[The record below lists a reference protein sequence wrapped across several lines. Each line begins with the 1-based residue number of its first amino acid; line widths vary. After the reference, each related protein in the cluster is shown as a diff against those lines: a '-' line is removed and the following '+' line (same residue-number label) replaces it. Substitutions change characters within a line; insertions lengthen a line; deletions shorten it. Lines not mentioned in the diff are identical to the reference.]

1 MDLTAIDRLS
11 EELGRAAHKAGAVF
25 ATAESCTGGGIA
37 AAITDIPGSSAWFD
51 RGFVTYSNAAKTAL
65 IGVKEETLTGIAGPT
80 GAVQGKPVGTVCF
93 GFAER
98 RNGKVTCR
106 TETMHFTGDRAE
118 VRQQTVA
125 HALKGLLT
133 IVKAA

>member
-1 MDLTAIDRLS
+1 MKWRWGADALACYRRGFRDRHC
-11 EELGRAAHKAGAVF
+11 RTNGAV
-25 ATAESCTGGGIA
+25 
-37 AAITDIPGSSAWFD
+37 P
-51 RGFVTYSNAAKTAL
+51 
-65 IGVKEETLTGIAGPT
+65 
-80 GAVQGKPVGTVCF
+80 GKPVGTVCF